1 MRYWCV
7 IGFFVIVWLNVS
19 TFQTIAFAEYFP
31 KSNECSYEN
40 ATPIKITNI
49 DDHGVFTLED
59 ERRLKLADLFFPLD
73 EEKGAVSAQT
83 LSQIRQMTKGRET
96 RIVTSGPTDRYGREP
111 AFLFVK
117 KGGGEPHLAQEAL
130 IRSHAAVYMPE
141 PQLRKT
147 FASHCDF
154 DRIRA
159 ELIVMTP
166 KEPTFGLGRR
176 AGIAPVL
183 SANSPKLWDLEGEFV
198 IVRGVVSEVRRTRRG
213 VSINF
218 GDDWKK
224 DFTAY
229 FSPLVSKTFESNVNL
244 NSNLTGQQVKL
255 RGFLDLYYGPSMR
268 IDHLTQMEMLSE

>member
-1 MRYWCV
+1 MRCWCA
-7 IGFFVIVWLNVS
+7 IGFFAVVWLSVFA
-19 TFQTIAFAEYFP
+19 FQTSALANEP
-31 KSNECSYEN
+31 LNATECSFEN
-40 ATPIKITNI
+40 ATPTKIINI
-49 DDHGVFTLED
+49 DDHGVFTLKD
-59 ERRLKLADLFFPLD
+59 GQRLKLADLFFPLD
-73 EEKGAVSAQT
+73 TETGMLSPQT
-83 LSQIRQMTKGRET
+83 LLQIRQMTKGQET
-96 RIVTSGPTDRYGREP
+96 RILISGPRDRYGREP
-111 AFLFVK
+111 AFLFIK
-117 KGGGEPHLAQEAL
+117 KESEPPHLVQEVL
-130 IRSHAAVYMPE
+130 VRSGAAVYMPD

-159 ELIVMTP
+159 ELIVMTS
-166 KEPTFGLGRR
+166 KEPTFGSGKRT
-176 AGIAPVL
+176 GITSVL
-183 SANSPKLWDLEGEFV
+183 SANSPKLWGLEGEFV

-218 GDDWKK
+218 GDDWKR

-229 FSPLVSKTFESNVNL
+229 LSPLVSKTFENNVNL

>member
-1 MRYWCV
+1 MRFWCA
-7 IGFFVIVWLNVS
+7 IGFFAVVWLSVS
-19 TFQTIAFAEYFP
+19 AFQTSVLANQP
-31 KSNECSYEN
+31 LNSTECSFEK
-40 ATPIKITNI
+40 ATPTKIINI
-49 DDHGVFTLED
+49 DDHGVFTLKD
-59 ERRLKLADLFFPLD
+59 GQRLKLADLFFPLD
-73 EEKGAVSAQT
+73 KETGTLSSQT
-83 LSQIRQMTKGRET
+83 LLQIRQMIKGQET
-96 RIVTSGPTDRYGREP
+96 RILTSGPRDRYSREP
-111 AFLFVK
+111 AFLFIK
-117 KGGGEPHLAQEAL
+117 KESGPPHLVQETL
-130 IRSHAAVYMPE
+130 VRSGAAVYMPD